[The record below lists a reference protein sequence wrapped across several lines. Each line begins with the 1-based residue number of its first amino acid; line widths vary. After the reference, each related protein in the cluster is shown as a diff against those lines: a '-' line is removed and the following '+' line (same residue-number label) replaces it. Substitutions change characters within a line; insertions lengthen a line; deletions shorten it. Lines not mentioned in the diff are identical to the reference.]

1 MGGLGGVEGRRVA
14 RRTRLLTLRLTTR
27 WVRESELSTLL
38 GQLER
43 RPRPECLRRLRR
55 AFAFSPAER
64 AFARRLVER
73 KTQLW
78 VYRTN
83 QHAFAGDFVVVDMSP
98 GAPELRGP
106 VVVELKAGEQVRRTP
121 GPAAIQLER
130 SDQAVAEIAGRDG
143 VIVPG
148 VEYGVLAGD
157 PVEVLE
163 ALGVEKVPSIGA
175 G

>member
-1 MGGLGGVEGRRVA
+1 MTAL
-14 RRTRLLTLRLTTR
+14 
-27 WVRESELSTLL
+27 
-38 GQLER
+38 
-43 RPRPECLRRLRR
+43 
-55 AFAFSPAER
+55 AER
-64 AFARRLVER
+64 IAS
-73 KTQLW
+73 
-78 VYRTN
+78 
-83 QHAFAGDFVVVDMSP
+83 DDSP
-98 GAPELRGP
+98 G
-106 VVVELKAGEQVRRTP
+106 RRTP